1 MKSEIIDKETE
12 KAMVRFNEI
21 CNEYLKKFGENSLE
35 RIIFHDPMILDI
47 NNFKEDTK
55 MLKDAIKNNKPLEQ
69 IQEEMWKNMIF

>member
-35 RIIFHDPMILDI
+35 HSSFMTR
-47 NNFKEDTK
+47 
-55 MLKDAIKNNKPLEQ
+55 
-69 IQEEMWKNMIF
+69 

>member
-35 RIIFHDPMILDI
+35 RIIFHG
-47 NNFKEDTK
+47 K
-55 MLKDAIKNNKPLEQ
+55 MLFCAFRSYELIHNLFCSLETL
-69 IQEEMWKNMIF
+69 